1 MLQNIFFHEITM
13 FSDFFTFSNI
23 TIAALGMLAGV
34 FLSLVRVRI
43 QKEKKDFTVA
53 VISVWVLF
61 HLCAWFYAKVGSEAG
76 RGLVLCIQCNQCYG
90 SVQHILFGGCGDRAS
105 DKEINKKARVKR
117 AFYFD
122 IIYFVGGHR
131 PWPFRPALR
140 YAPCTGTA
148 SRNARK
154 MRCGRSAGTACQ
166 FPDFSYQCKQIPA
179 AGRLCPVRVC
189 PIL

>member
-34 FLSLVRVRI
+34 FLSLVRVRS

-76 RGLVLCIQCNQCYG
+76 RGWYYAY
-90 SVQHILFGGCGDRAS
+90 SVISVMAPFSTFFLAGAAIGLL
-105 DKEINKKARVKR
+105 IKR
-117 AFYFD
+117 
-122 IIYFVGGHR
+122 
-131 PWPFRPALR
+131 
-140 YAPCTGTA
+140 
-148 SRNARK
+148 
-154 MRCGRSAGTACQ
+154 
-166 FPDFSYQCKQIPA
+166 
-179 AGRLCPVRVC
+179 
-189 PIL
+189 